1 MWACSCVS
9 CMGHV
14 NVHVNIAHSSLTGA
28 CLCLCERGMFMC
40 IMIYAHTQTA
50 VFLEF
55 QGDQLRIVVCLL
67 AFLS

>member
-1 MWACSCVS
+1 M
-9 CMGHV
+9 HV
-14 NVHVNIAHSSLTGA
+14 NVARSSLTGA